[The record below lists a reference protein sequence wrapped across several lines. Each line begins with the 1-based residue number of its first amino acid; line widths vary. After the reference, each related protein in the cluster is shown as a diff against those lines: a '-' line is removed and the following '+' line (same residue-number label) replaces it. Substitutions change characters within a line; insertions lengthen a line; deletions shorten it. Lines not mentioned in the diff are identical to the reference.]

1 MAESDGEDR
10 TEDPTEKRKRDSR
23 EEGQLPRSREL
34 GTVAVML
41 SGVGGLLMYGAFLGG
56 KLLEVM
62 RSNFSLRR
70 EEVMDERFMGTFLLA
85 SGKAAMIGMLP
96 MIALVVIAAI
106 VGHIALG
113 GFLFSG

>member
-70 EEVMDERFMGTFLLA
+70 GGAPAGRAGRPARSRRRRGRTRGTRR
-85 SGKAAMIGMLP
+85 
-96 MIALVVIAAI
+96 
-106 VGHIALG
+106 
-113 GFLFSG
+113 